1 MSSLLSLASQES
13 LPIESR
19 LLGEQALRCRAYAKA
34 LHYKEEEFHKGA
46 TTQVIETLISV
57 NNKLQQKEAA
67 QGELTAGSRE
77 TWRAAPLLYGR
88 KYRRFSK
95 SNFVQIE
102 MKFQNM

>member
-1 MSSLLSLASQES
+1 MRRLGGLQES
-13 LPIESR
+13 LRIESR

-67 QGELTAGSRE
+67 QGETGRAGM
-77 TWRAAPLLYGR
+77 L
-88 KYRRFSK
+88 RRRRLD
-95 SNFVQIE
+95 
-102 MKFQNM
+102 